1 MTLHFSVGERRF
13 LCLTTTVFLLI
24 LIIFLLCAEMPF
36 VIASNAKLD
45 DGNEAH
51 YKLCYSTSEI
61 DRLLSKNC
69 VNLIKRATRKS
80 GENILQSPEKA
91 RRFLQKRITYVTNY
105 GLFMEECCNE
115 GGCRVEEI
123 LEHCAASE

>member
-1 MTLHFSVGERRF
+1 M
-13 LCLTTTVFLLI
+13 LI

-69 VNLIKRATRKS
+69 VNFIKRAMRKS
-80 GENILQSPEKA
+80 GKFVFN
-91 RRFLQKRITYVTNY
+91 FYVS
-105 GLFMEECCNE
+105 CVKCNHFDK
-115 GGCRVEEI
+115 I
-123 LEHCAASE
+123 

>member
-1 MTLHFSVGERRF
+1 RF

-80 GENILQSPEKA
+80 GKFVFNFYVSENILQSPEKA

-115 GGCRVEEI
+115 SGCRAEEI